1 VVVSALRHTVA
12 SAYRGAL
19 PGLLARGCAVLL
31 QPASPHDGD
40 PFGSRIEPAA
50 TLTPGRGVF
59 LRRGRTSEIQIALPS
74 ADEAAEPTPAA

>member
-1 VVVSALRHTVA
+1 MTELSDTAKA
-12 SAYRGAL
+12 I
-19 PGLLARGCAVLL
+19 CAKHYNFKSRSSCNACPL
-31 QPASPHDGD
+31 QPECHK
-40 PFGSRIEPAA
+40 PAA